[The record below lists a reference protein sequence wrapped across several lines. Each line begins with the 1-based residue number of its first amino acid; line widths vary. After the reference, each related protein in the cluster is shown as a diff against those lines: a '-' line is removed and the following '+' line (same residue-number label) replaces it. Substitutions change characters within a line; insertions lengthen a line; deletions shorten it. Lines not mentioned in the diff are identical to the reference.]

1 MGQRCAVL
9 GEREKCNYRRR
20 REPVDWHI
28 PREIGFSL
36 EKKVHMKVEDLD
48 ISFHKS
54 VHIAM
59 YPKAHKY
66 YQGATTPFGRVQKL
80 QNHQTLRLLQK

>member
-9 GEREKCNYRRR
+9 GEREKGTYRR

-36 EKKVHMKVEDLD
+36 EKKY
-48 ISFHKS
+48 I
-54 VHIAM
+54 
-59 YPKAHKY
+59 
-66 YQGATTPFGRVQKL
+66 
-80 QNHQTLRLLQK
+80 

>member
-9 GEREKCNYRRR
+9 GEREKGNYRRR

-36 EKKVHMKVEDLD
+36 EKSTYE
-48 ISFHKS
+48 
-54 VHIAM
+54 
-59 YPKAHKY
+59 
-66 YQGATTPFGRVQKL
+66 G
-80 QNHQTLRLLQK
+80 